1 MEKINPLN
9 YRYQEHRYS
18 TLPIIYE
25 ILSQVYKN
33 LQKEKLRFKW

>member
-9 YRYQEHRYS
+9 YRYQERYS

>member
-9 YRYQEHRYS
+9 YRYQERYS

-33 LQKEKLRFKW
+33 SQKEKLRFK